1 VVGAGYASSCR
12 GAPHQK
18 KTSFFFFFFFFFFTL
33 SFFLAAFLFMDA
45 LDRKLADFRAA
56 QKNFNSEAN
65 VREFIPDPERW

>member
-1 VVGAGYASSCR
+1 VVAAGYDASCR
-12 GAPHQK
+12 VAPLQS
-18 KTSFFFFFFFFFFTL
+18 KTSFLFLFFLFIYL
-33 SFFLAAFLFMDA
+33 LAAFMDS